1 MNELHDRLHKYL
13 KEHCNDT
20 DYSNWM
26 GYLQIKEIN
35 DSFIRFSVPNPV
47 IKDWIEDKLFHELL
61 AGVKHISDKNLQIRI
76 DSEKDRAVV
85 PEGMN
90 IYKNKEDY
98 QIDKLN
104 LVGRYTF
111 DNFIVGNSNQFAHAA
126 AISVAKSPGE
136 QYNPLFVYGASGLG
150 KTHLIQA
157 IGHEIKARMPNKK
170 IAYVSTETF
179 MNEFITAISN
189 RKTIQFKNKY
199 RELDVLLLDDIHFL
213 KDKEKLQ
220 EEMFYTFNELYY
232 ANKQI
237 VLTADRLPKDIPNL
251 EERLVTRFQWGLVV
265 DIKKPDFETRLAIL
279 KKKVQSDNLN
289 IPDEVLNYI
298 ANNIKE
304 NVRLLEGVLIK
315 LLAAAT
321 LYKKEIDIHLAR
333 EMILSMD
340 EVNRDYNVSKVNI
353 TPDEII
359 DVVSGYYKVS
369 KQALL
374 GRKRTRSIVIPR
386 QMCIYLIR
394 NYTAL
399 SLQEIADK
407 IGRKDH
413 STIIHAIKRIEE
425 LKKANPDIAGDM
437 SRINGLLN
445 VD

>member
-1 MNELHDRLHKYL
+1 MNILHEKLHQYL
-13 KEHCNDT
+13 KEHCNET

-26 GYLQIKEIN
+26 GYLKISDMN
-35 DSFIRFSVPNPV
+35 DRFISFSVPNPV

-61 AGVKHISDKNLQIRI
+61 AAVKHISDKNLQIRI
-76 DSEKDRAVV
+76 ESEMKRPAV
-85 PEGMN
+85 PDNMN
-90 IYKNKEDY
+90 MYKNTNDF

-126 AISVAKSPGE
+126 AFSVAKSPGE

-157 IGHEIKARMPNKK
+157 IGHHIKHSSPGKR
-170 IAYVSTETF
+170 IAYISTESF

-189 RKTIQFKNKY
+189 RKTIEFKNKY
-199 RELDVLLLDDIHFL
+199 RELDVLLLDDVHFL

-279 KKKVQSDNLN
+279 RKKVSSEKLN

-321 LYKKEIDIHLAR
+321 LYKREIDIHLAR
-333 EMILSMD
+333 EIILSMD
-340 EVNRDYNVSKVNI
+340 EINRDYNVSRVTI
-353 TPDEII
+353 SADEII
-359 DVVSGYYKVS
+359 DVVSGYYKVP
-369 KQALL
+369 KQQIL
-374 GRKRTRSIVIPR
+374 GKRRNKSIVVPR
-386 QMCIYLIR
+386 QMCIFLIR
-394 NYTAL
+394 NYTDL

-407 IGRKDH
+407 INRKDH

-425 LKKANPDIAGDM
+425 LKKNNQDIAGDM
-437 SRINGLLN
+437 SRINSLLN